1 MPFALPALLAPMLAP
16 GLTPLFGPLLALAL
30 QAAPAD
36 EAKAA
41 PSPERVKEVV
51 TGLEVAAKEKDPD
64 LLVAALKEARD
75 VPARE
80 VVAAVAKS
88 LKDKDEAVHL
98 EAAETLRWLDIE
110 DAAKELEQFAKRERK
125 SLKDDTKFYARV
137 LRAAA
142 WHGRKSTIDVLVD
155 DVWAAPDYEVI
166 KARVLGLANIRCDE
180 SLEALFNL
188 SNKAGKNKL
197 DPFMDEFRLAFAEL
211 TGADQGKSLDLW
223 WKWWN
228 ENRKSFHV
236 AEKPPELPTVL
247 DLRWRSYWGLPT
259 PELDKLRGGGR

>member
-1 MPFALPALLAPMLAP
+1 MPTALTALLAPGLAP
-16 GLTPLFGPLLALAL
+16 LLAPLLALAL
-30 QAAPAD
+30 QSAPTDAS
-36 EAKAA
+36 KA
-41 PSPERVKEVV
+41 PPTPERIKEVV
-51 TGLEVAAKEKDPD
+51 TGLEVAAREKSPE
-64 LLVAALKEARD
+64 LLVAALKEARG

-80 VVAAVAKS
+80 VVSAVAKS
-88 LKDKDEAVHL
+88 LKDKDEAVRL
-98 EAAETLRWLDIE
+98 EAVETLRYLDLE
-110 DAAKELEQFAKRERK
+110 DACKELEQFAKRERK
-125 SLKDDTKFYARV
+125 NLKDDTKLYARV

-142 WHGRKSTIDVLVD
+142 WHGRKSTIDVLID

-247 DLRWRSYWGLPT
+247 DLRWRSFWGLPT
-259 PELDKLRGGGR
+259 PELDKLREGGGR